1 MSTEILGAD
10 GPRTKYI
17 FGVCVQQAH
26 GRNVTSTSSGVAFA
40 PQQGGFRPTK
50 NTSSVS
56 TVLKIF
62 KTPRK
67 DLGGKEI
74 LKKEEHLRSNIS
86 T

>member
-26 GRNVTSTSSGVAFA
+26 GHNLTTTSSGVALV
-40 PQQGGFRPTK
+40 PQQGGSRPTK

-67 DLGGKEI
+67 DLGGGGR
-74 LKKEEHLRSNIS
+74 KKF
-86 T
+86 